1 MALTRLQARSGQATT
16 WALAATAT
24 FLMAP
29 GCQSVPSQ
37 VGRDGQYQAVYHRG
51 TLWADLPATIRVPAV
66 VAAADMGLRDRGYAV
81 RTVRTTDDYGRLVAE
96 PHNPGL
102 LESVAVDV
110 RPEDG
115 ALRVGVT
122 VKPMGDH

>member
-1 MALTRLQARSGQATT
+1 MVAT
-16 WALAATAT
+16 
-24 FLMAP
+24 

-37 VGRDGQYQAVYHRG
+37 VGRDGHIDAVYSRG
-51 TLWADLPATIRVPAV
+51 TLWADLPDTQRVQAV

-81 RTVRTTDDYGRLVAE
+81 RTVRSTDDYGHLTAV
-96 PHNPGL
+96 PHNAGF

-115 ALRVGVT
+115 TLRIGIT
-122 VKPMGDH
+122 VKPMGDHDGSLAILDSILVRLGH